1 MWDVL
6 LRPTS
11 VEETNQ
17 RNVLVDGIG
26 IGLASGA
33 GTFLSVLLVRLG
45 ASNIEVGLLTS
56 LPALTGMIM
65 AIPIGEYLS
74 RQRNVVPWYSLSRFL
89 YLLSYPLIGL
99 ILFIQSDHLPLVI
112 ISLWALAT
120 VPQTVVTVLMTVVM
134 GAVAGPKGVM
144 TLMSRRWFLI
154 SLVQTLTIVLVGWLL
169 EVFDFPVNYQVVFIG
184 SFAGTILSFWFSR
197 DIRLPINTRSM
208 ERRSIGVTLRDYAST
223 LRSNRR
229 FVNFLSSQFVFRL
242 GINMAVPLFPIFWVR
257 NALANDAEIGAINGA
272 MTLAA
277 LGAYFIWTRL
287 SQLRGSRW
295 VLTVSS
301 VVIAAYPLAT
311 ALTTQVWQLIV
322 VAALGGFFIA
332 GVDLV
337 FFDVTLKTCPSDRQ
351 ASFIGMYQT
360 TVSIATFVAPIV
372 GTTLLGVIGIVPTLM
387 IASAIRLGGAVLM
400 RLLKVGQ
407 ED

>member
-17 RNVLVDGIG
+17 RNVLLDGFG
-26 IGLASGA
+26 IGLASGV

-45 ASNIEVGLLTS
+45 ASSFEVGLLTS

-74 RQRNVVPWYSLSRFL
+74 RQRNLVPWYSLSRFL
-89 YLLSYPLIGL
+89 YLTIYPLIGL
-99 ILFIQSDHLPLVI
+99 ILFIQSDHLPLLI

-120 VPQTVVTVLMTVVM
+120 VPQTVVTVLFTVVM
-134 GAVAGPKGVM
+134 GAVAGPQGVM
-144 TLMSRRWFLI
+144 TLMSRRWFLL

-169 EVFDFPVNYQVVFIG
+169 DIFAFPVNYQLVFIG
-184 SFAGTILSFWFSR
+184 SFAGTLLSFWFSR
-197 DIRLPINTRSM
+197 DIRLPIRAQSVS
-208 ERRSIGVTLRDYAST
+208 RRSLGATLRDYSST
-223 LRSNRR
+223 LRSSRR
-229 FVNFLSSQFVFRL
+229 FVNFLSSQFVFRTGL
-242 GINMAVPLFPIFWVR
+242 SMAVPLFPIFWVR
-257 NALANDAEIGAINGA
+257 NALANDAQIGAINGA
-272 MTLAA
+272 ITLAS

-287 SQLRGSRW
+287 SQVRGERW

-301 VVIAAYPLAT
+301 VAIAGYPLAT
-311 ALTTQVWQLIV
+311 ALTTQVWQLVV
-322 VAALGGFFIA
+322 VAALAGFFVA

-337 FFDVTLKTCPSDRQ
+337 FFDVALKTCPSDRQ
-351 ASFIGMYQT
+351 ASFIGIYQT
-360 TVSIATFVAPIV
+360 TVYVATFVGPMV
-372 GTTLLGVIGIVPTLM
+372 GTTLLDSIGIVPTLM

-407 ED
+407 E